1 MRSPGGFMH
10 RLRSLVAAAAVAATI
25 PIVTGADSTL
35 ATARSE
41 VQLQFGDL
49 LFGDDR
55 YFEAAFAYDRAKQGA
70 SDRQLVRALMGQIR
84 AFSRVAEFSA
94 AYREATSLRAL
105 APRDPVALA
114 LYGDAVWAAG
124 LLQDAEPAYSDALA
138 LNPDEARARH
148 GLARSLAARG
158 RVADAMTELQAA
170 LALAPTESEFH
181 HTLGSLYRRMHRF
194 PEAADALEQYI
205 RLQPNSEDNET
216 VGWAR
221 AELRLLRSFGDRVP
235 FEVEGDPNRLH
246 TVPFRLVK
254 DKVIVRGRV
263 NSRSPI
269 DFVLDTGAEDTALT
283 QRAARR
289 AGVQSVARTLSA
301 GVGDGGLRGLQV
313 GRLNSLEIGTLK
325 VNNIPVLIKTP
336 PLRGMPAREAE
347 SFSPLALGLSMTIDY
362 RTNHVIIGRTL
373 PEEPADVE
381 LPLRMHRL
389 AIVRGVVNGEPKG
402 FVVDTGGEVISI
414 SMATA
419 SALPHR
425 YRHIA
430 LKVYGASGWDPDA
443 YLLPGVNLAFNTIEY
458 SNWPVVVL
466 NLHRPSVLLGFHI
479 GGIVGQ
485 AFLGNYRVSIDLL
498 RSVVRLQER

>member
-1 MRSPGGFMH
+1 MR
-10 RLRSLVAAAAVAATI
+10 RLRFLVAAAAVAATI

-41 VQLQFGDL
+41 VQLQLGDL

-84 AFSRVAEFSA
+84 AFLRVAEFSA
-94 AYREATSLRAL
+94 VHREATSLRAV
-105 APRDPVALA
+105 APRNPVALA

-124 LLQDAEPAYSDALA
+124 LLQDAEPAYRDALA

-148 GLARSLAARG
+148 GLAKSLAARG

-246 TVPFRLVK
+246 TVPFRLVN
-254 DKVIVRGRV
+254 DKVILRGRV
-263 NSRSPI
+263 NGQSPI

-325 VNNIPVLIKTP
+325 VNNLPVLIKTP

-373 PEEPADVE
+373 PEEPAVVE

-389 AIVRGVVNGEPKG
+389 AIVRGLVNGEPKG

-414 SMATA
+414 SLSTA
-419 SALPHR
+419 NTLPHN
-425 YRHIA
+425 YRHIP
-430 LKVYGASGWDPDA
+430 LKVYGASGWDAEA
-443 YLLPGVNLAFNTIEY
+443 YLLPFVTLAFNTIEY
-458 SNWPVVVL
+458 ADLSVVVL
-466 NLHRPSVLLGFHI
+466 NLHRPSVLLGFRI

-485 AFLGNYRVSIDLL
+485 AFLGKYRVSIDLP

>member
-1 MRSPGGFMH
+1 MR

-41 VQLQFGDL
+41 VQLQLGDL

-55 YFEAAFAYDRAKQGA
+55 YFEAGFAYDRAKQGA

-84 AFSRVAEFSA
+84 AFLRVAEFSRV
-94 AYREATSLRAL
+94 YREATSLRAL
-105 APRDPVALA
+105 APRNSVALA

-124 LLQDAEPAYSDALA
+124 LLQDAEPAYKDALA

-158 RVADAMTELQAA
+158 RVADAMTELRAA

-235 FEVEGDPNRLH
+235 FEIEDDPNGLH
-246 TVPFRLVK
+246 TVPFRMVN

-263 NSRSPI
+263 NGRSPI
-269 DFVLDTGAEDTALT
+269 DFVLDTGAEHTVLS
-283 QRAARR
+283 QPAARR
-289 AGVQSVARTLSA
+289 LGVQPVTRTLSA
-301 GVGDGGLRGLQV
+301 GVGDVGLRGLEA
-313 GRLNSLEIGTLK
+313 GRLDSLEIGTLK
-325 VNNIPVLIKTP
+325 VNNVPTLIKNP
-336 PLRGMPAREAE
+336 PLGGLPTREAE
-347 SFSPLALGLSMTIDY
+347 SFSPLALGLSMTMDS
-362 RTNHVIIGRTL
+362 RNNHVIIGRTL
-373 PEEPADVE
+373 PEEPADIE

-389 AIVRGVVNGEPKG
+389 AIVRGLVNGEPKG

-414 SMATA
+414 SLSTA
-419 SALPHR
+419 NALPHN
-425 YRHIA
+425 YRHIP
-430 LKVYGASGWDPDA
+430 LKVYGASGWDAEA
-443 YLLPGVNLAFNTIEY
+443 YLLPFVTLAFNTIEY
-458 SNWPVVVL
+458 ADWSVVVL
-466 NLHRPSVLLGFHI
+466 NLHRPSALLGFRI

-485 AFLGNYRVSIDLL
+485 SFLGNYRVSIDLL